1 MPFMLTGEPPEEPTA
16 FRQWVIEN
24 LRRMEAYSIDPDI
37 VKTQVL
43 DVEPVKLRE
52 GLIVIA
58 DGTNWNPGSGAGTYV
73 YRGGAWRK
81 MD

>member
-1 MPFMLTGEPPEEPTA
+1 MPFMLTGEPPEDMEA
-16 FRQWVIEN
+16 FKQWVIEN
-24 LRRMEAYSIDPDI
+24 FRRMEEYSIDPDI

-43 DVEPVKLRE
+43 YVEPKKKRE

-58 DGTNWNPGSGAGTYV
+58 DGTSWNPGSGAGTYV
-73 YRGGAWRK
+73 YRSGARRK

>member
-1 MPFMLTGEPPEEPTA
+1 MPFMLTGEPPEDPVA
-16 FRQWVIEN
+16 FREWVIEN
-24 LRRMEAYSIDPDI
+24 LRRMEEYSIDPDI

-43 DVEPVKLRE
+43 YAVPKKLRE

-58 DGTNWNPGSGAGTYV
+58 DGTSWNPGSGAGTYV
-73 YRGGAWRK
+73 YRSGSWRK

>member
-1 MPFMLTGEPPEEPTA
+1 MPFMLTGEPPEDPTA
-16 FRQWVIEN
+16 FREWVIEN
-24 LRRMEAYSIDPDI
+24 LRRMEEYSIDPDI

-43 DVEPVKLRE
+43 YAVPKKLRE

-58 DGTNWNPGSGAGTYV
+58 DGTSWNPGAGAGTYV
-73 YRGGAWRK
+73 YRSDAWRK

>member
-1 MPFMLTGEPPEEPTA
+1 MPFMLTGEPPEDLEA
-16 FRQWVIEN
+16 FRLWVIEN
-24 LRRMEAYSIDPDI
+24 FRRVEEYGIDPDI

-43 DVEPVKLRE
+43 NAVPKKLRE

-58 DGTNWNPGSGAGTYV
+58 DGTNWNPGAGAGTYV
-73 YRGGAWRK
+73 YRSGAWRK

>member
-1 MPFMLTGEPPEEPTA
+1 MPFVLTGEPPEDPEA
-16 FRQWVIEN
+16 FRLWVIEN
-24 LRRMEAYSIDPDI
+24 FRRMEEYSIDPDI

-43 DVEPVKLRE
+43 YVEPKKKRE

-58 DGTNWNPGSGAGTYV
+58 DGASWNPGAGAGTYV
-73 YRGGAWRK
+73 YRSGAWRK